1 MTQRLSHSCVLFCEY
16 HKHPWSVCPILL
28 KVVPFHDC
36 LKTFAKYVV
45 PSSSLST
52 LLMQP
57 SKLRIVLLCTCKCCK
72 LCVLPGYLVEG
83 KLFSCIAKW
92 HYDDLAMEHNSTLNL
107 WSSWSSPCCIFALL
121 SFQYMPLACNLKRCK
136 VWNMIFVSFLFG
148 FLFCKHWISSPRSQK
163 VVQFLLYFW
172 TCNLWKKYGCSRLM
186 PLNCLQ
192 AITLNLFGLCG
203 LFWGE
208 FLLYSVWSVSSK

>member
-1 MTQRLSHSCVLFCEY
+1 MTVWKHLLNMLFLLLCPHCWCNHQSCILFYYALASVASCVFYQGILWKEYCSAVLPSDIMMIWPWNTIQLWICEAVDLLLVVYLHSCHF
-16 HKHPWSVCPILL
+16 ST
-28 KVVPFHDC
+28 C
-36 LKTFAKYVV
+36 L
-45 PSSSLST
+45 
-52 LLMQP
+52 
-57 SKLRIVLLCTCKCCK
+57 
-72 LCVLPGYLVEG
+72 
-83 KLFSCIAKW
+83 W
-92 HYDDLAMEHNSTLNL
+92 LAT
-107 WSSWSSPCCIFALL
+107 W
-121 SFQYMPLACNLKRCK
+121 RCK

-208 FLLYSVWSVSSK
+208 FLLLECLICQLQVNVGWWCWP